1 MSEPHDQQPHQQSG
15 EQPHLQSGEQ
25 PPQQSPEQ
33 SPQQP
38 PQEPTLSLDELETEI
53 AQAEIL
59 IQDLN
64 QRLQQTA
71 EDR

>member
-15 EQPHLQSGEQ
+15 EQS
-25 PPQQSPEQ
+25 PQQSPQQPGE
-33 SPQQP
+33 QP
-38 PQEPTLSLDELETEI
+38 PQEPTLSLDELEAEI
-53 AQAEIL
+53 AQAETL

>member
-15 EQPHLQSGEQ
+15 EQPGEQ
-25 PPQQSPEQ
+25 APQQPGE
-33 SPQQP
+33 QP

-53 AQAEIL
+53 AQAETL